1 MTGAIL
7 DGNYIRITG
16 SKVSDLKIIP
26 LVTFIISLYL
36 YLFDNIKIVSKELFF
51 LLISILALYLGLT
64 RSIVFV
70 TLLIFILISVYYIF
84 NRKIVETNSSKNI

>member
-7 DGNYIRITG
+7 DGNYIKLLD
-16 SKVSDLKIIP
+16 KVSDLKIIP

-36 YLFDNIKIVSKELFF
+36 YLFDNIKIVSKELF